1 MTQRQWDQ
9 DDGQWQD
16 DRAADQATSF
26 RSHDDDAG
34 DWARMDSDAT
44 DTQTSRTPL
53 LARILPLFAVTA
65 GALGVAILIASQGA
79 AWFSSAPKVDTAE
92 APPRV
97 NESLQPVGMP
107 RTYSLASV
115 GGAVGDAA
123 GLPPSGW
130 MEVDPNWV
138 LRGET
143 SGAPS
148 RFQAYGTMAGQA
160 DRAQTHVVVSAPI
173 PAPNPLSAADTPM
186 MGSEMATAPLP
197 LSHPLGREER
207 MARETDNA
215 RMASLGPAGT
225 PGGEPAEMRA
235 PTPAP
240 EEEARPTPTPRR
252 RGGIPSH
259 TNVTLPT
266 AGDRYAVYDIAGN
279 MVYLPSGKRFEAHSG
294 YGDKMDDTRHV
305 SVRMLGP
312 TPPNTYRLTPRER
325 LFHGVAALRMH
336 PVGSGKMYGR
346 DGFLT
351 HSYLMGPRGDS
362 NGCISFKDYD
372 GFLAAYQ
379 QGEITHMVVVASL
392 PDSEK
397 PAPQLPGLLSWLK
410 PR

>member
-1 MTQRQWDQ
+1 MTQRQRDRDNGHRQ
-9 DDGQWQD
+9 DARG
-16 DRAADQATSF
+16 ADQADTF
-26 RSHDDDAG
+26 RSHSDDAA
-34 DWARMDSDAT
+34 DWARADSDAT
-44 DTQTSRTPL
+44 ETNPPRSL
-53 LARILPLFAVTA
+53 LVSRILPLFAVTA
-65 GALGVAILIASQGA
+65 GALGLAILIATQGA
-79 AWFSSAPKVDTAE
+79 AWISTAPRVDTADM
-92 APPRV
+92 PPRV
-97 NESLQPVGMP
+97 NEALQPVGLP

-115 GGAVGDAA
+115 GGAMGDAA

-143 SGAPS
+143 SGVPT
-148 RFQAYGTMAGQA
+148 RFQAYGNMAGQA
-160 DRAQTHVVVSAPI
+160 DRAQTHVVVSTPV
-173 PAPNPLSAADTPM
+173 PAPNPLSATETPM
-186 MGSEMATAPLP
+186 MGAEMATAPLP

-207 MARETDNA
+207 MARDTDNS
-215 RMASLGPAGT
+215 RVASIGPAGT

-235 PTPAP
+235 APTAP
-240 EEEARPTPTPRR
+240 EEQVRPTPRR

-266 AGDRYAVYDIAGN
+266 PADRYAVYDIAGKT
-279 MVYLPSGKRFEAHSG
+279 VYMPSGKRFEAHSG
-294 YGDKMDDTRHV
+294 YGDKMDDIRHV

-336 PVGSGKMYGR
+336 PVGSGKMFGR

-351 HSYLMGPRGDS
+351 HSYLMGAGGDS
-362 NGCISFKDYD
+362 NGCVSFKDYD
-372 GFLAAYQ
+372 AFLAAYR
-379 QGEITHMVVVASL
+379 QGEITHLVVVASL